1 MRTIVCCVL
10 LAAQPILA
18 QAVVPAN
25 KLDSQPDA
33 SITFSNQLAYVQA
46 MEFVRSNCIQNRRI
60 ICGRIVKMLP
70 GGLIVD
76 SGYTDLMRQPLESNW
91 LIPGTVETHRAP
103 NLVEKNEPDC
113 ACAGLVFLTD
123 IPRSRR
129 AKPKVLDYVVL
140 EGFPTGNF
148 TYNSVGNVQ
157 RTVRRFS
164 CSLPIAT
171 QLKAEAAGIHKPGPV
186 GDSHG
191 K

>member
-1 MRTIVCCVL
+1 MRTVLWCVL

-25 KLDSQPDA
+25 KLDSQPEA
-33 SITFSNQLAYVQA
+33 AITFSNQLACVQVVEA
-46 MEFVRSNCIQNRRI
+46 VRTHCIQNRRI

-76 SGYTDLMRQPLESNW
+76 SGYTDLMRQPLERNW
-91 LIPGTVETHRAP
+91 LIPATVETHRTP

-113 ACAGLVFLTD
+113 ACEGLVFLTNL
-123 IPRSRR
+123 PRSRH

-148 TYNSVGNVQ
+148 TYKSVGTIQ

-171 QLKAEAAGIHKPGPV
+171 QLDAEAAGIHKPVPA
-186 GDSHG
+186 SSN
-191 K
+191 